1 MAMEPC
7 QWRSDILR
15 DLQQR
20 NKRESGGFSEL
31 IASRKYSRKRLC
43 VVVCVC
49 ICMHV
54 DGKLQEQLNAVRKE
68 ITRLEYQNN
77 ELEQVR
83 LHQSVW

>member
-1 MAMEPC
+1 MC
-7 QWRSDILR
+7 GS
-15 DLQQR
+15 
-20 NKRESGGFSEL
+20 
-31 IASRKYSRKRLC
+31 
-43 VVVCVC
+43 VCVC